1 MPYDYAHNT
10 WILDDDMTRLQKEK
24 FSAAE
29 IQERKHNDWNENYEL
44 YRNKVRTNRL
54 TQRQAVNIPLMK
66 ETIKTLLSKVDD
78 PPDVSFTENT
88 GDELKE
94 LYYQEIW
101 NREFIENKLELVDML
116 DKKNVFLYGQSV
128 KMLNIYESGVKT
140 DVLDVFDILLDP
152 LMSPGQ
158 IETSRFI
165 IRQNIFRSV
174 RDVLADD
181 RYNNAGKEEL
191 KIWADSPPG
200 LAMSQLNK
208 EEWDKKMERLRAMG
222 VNADDF
228 HNFAAGD
235 RLVNLTEHFT
245 TVWNKSKKEFE
256 RRVITYAEDK
266 IKLRDVTLEEALGVD
281 FWPFVVWSEDPETN
295 DIYPDSVADLVRTP
309 NKVLNVWYSQLVENR
324 TLKNF
329 QMHWYN
335 PVDGYE
341 AKTYTPGPGVM
352 IPAPPGEDINKN
364 IRPVE
369 ISGLDDTFD
378 AINAITRIVERGTG
392 ATAIDKGTAEKGQQ
406 TLGEVQILVGKS
418 EERAISTAK
427 YYRMAWQ
434 ELAEK
439 WDKLMHANAP
449 KFFKLYKQAA
459 SGKIYFKKVFKN
471 DWWSSEGYTITV
483 RSSSEQEANDIKSF
497 QKWQAVVALSPN
509 NVPLREVYLN
519 RAIDLLDVTPA
530 EREKIQQGEQQ
541 MMEMMQRQNE
551 TQQMTEQ
558 QQPMNPEEQVLEQ
571 SINDKL
577 QELQN
582 V

>member
-66 ETIKTLLSKVDD
+66 ETIKTLLAKVDD

-181 RYNNAGKEEL
+181 RYDNAGKEEL

-256 RRVITYAEDK
+256 RRVVTYAEDK

-281 FWPFVVWSEDPETN
+281 FWPFVIWSEDPETN

-392 ATAIDKGTAEKGQQ
+392 ATAIDKGQAEKGQQ

-471 DWWSSEGYTITV
+471 DWWSKEGYTITV

-497 QKWQAVVALSPN
+497 QKWQAVVSLSPN

-530 EREKIQQGEQQ
+530 EREKIQQGEKQ

-551 TQQMTEQ
+551 AQQMTDQ
-558 QQPMNPEEQVLEQ
+558 QQPMNPEEQALEQ